1 MNKIKI
7 KPYLYQL
14 IKENILYITFSFSF
28 LMLIIFLVQSSVVKI
43 LTLNQKYQT
52 TTSEVNKLRKRF
64 DLLNTIV
71 PSTEELEQDIKIL
84 NALIPNA
91 EDYFSIL
98 YALDKLS
105 QDTGFIITSYDV
117 DMKKST
123 TDKLKLSVSGIGDT
137 VNFINFLNNYNFSGG
152 RLITSDKIEL
162 NAKTSGQIKIDLT
175 FYNKKI
181 NLNSN
186 QNMPINQKVF
196 EDITALKTKINFI
209 FDDQSAS
216 GTANIDTSYPTKNN
230 PF

>member
-14 IKENILYITFSFSF
+14 IKENILYIAFSFGF
-28 LMLIIFLVQSSVVKI
+28 LILIIFLVQSSVAKI
-43 LTLNQKYQT
+43 FTLNQKYQT

-105 QDTGFIITSYDV
+105 QDTGFIIASYDV

-123 TDKLKLSVSGIGDT
+123 SDKLKLSVSGIGDT
-137 VNFINFLNNYNFSGG
+137 ANFINFLNSYNFSGG

-181 NLNSN
+181 NLNYN
-186 QNMPINQKVF
+186 QNMTINKKVF
-196 EDITALKTKINFI
+196 EDIIALKSKINFI

-216 GTANIDTSYPTKNN
+216 ETANVDTNYPIKNN